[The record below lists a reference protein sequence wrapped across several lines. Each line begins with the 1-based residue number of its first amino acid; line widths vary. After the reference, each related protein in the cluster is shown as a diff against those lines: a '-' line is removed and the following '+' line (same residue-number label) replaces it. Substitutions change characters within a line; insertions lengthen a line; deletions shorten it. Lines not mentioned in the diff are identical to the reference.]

1 MLILKSD
8 KYKYIIC
15 TYPKSGCTVLR
26 LLHLYLNKDDNEVL
40 DYKFEDKHHELDTNI
55 FNINDPIYDE
65 YHKVVVYRN
74 PYERLCSIFYQKIC
88 GVMSENI
95 KFENKLIEQPCRL
108 TDTRSTFNKWVY
120 ILYKRKV
127 KDMHFEPQSK
137 HSFKFDETLEIS
149 NIQEI
154 FKQNKELNK
163 LVNSLMEQHNINHRN
178 SMHYYELPEFRD
190 LSNYDFFKDEDKL
203 IKEFSVPH
211 CKYLLTQEM
220 KNIIKNNY
228 RDDFFE

>member
-15 TYPKSGCTVLR
+15 TFPKSGCTVLR
-26 LLHLYLNKDDNEVL
+26 LLHLYLNKEEDEVIDD
-40 DYKFEDKHHELDTNI
+40 KFEDKHHALDINI

-74 PYERLCSIFYQKIC
+74 AYERLCSIFYQKIC
-88 GVMSENI
+88 GVMTENI
-95 KFENKLIEQPCRL
+95 KFENKLIKQPHRL

-137 HSFKFDETLEIS
+137 HSFKFDETLEIR
-149 NIQEI
+149 NIKEI
-154 FKQNKELNK
+154 FKHNKELNK
-163 LVNSLMEQHNINHRN
+163 LANSLMEQYNINHRN
-178 SMHYYELPEFRD
+178 SMNYYELPEFRD
-190 LSNYDFFKDEDKL
+190 LSNYDFFKDENQL

-228 RDDFFE
+228 PDDFLE

>member
-40 DYKFEDKHHELDTNI
+40 DYKFEDRHHYIDFKI
-55 FNINDPIYDE
+55 YNINDTIYDG

-88 GVMSENI
+88 GVMTENI
-95 KFENKLIEQPCRL
+95 KFQNKLIEQPYLL
-108 TDTRSTFNKWVY
+108 TKEKNTFKLWLNYMDKK
-120 ILYKRKV
+120 I
-127 KDMHFEPQSK
+127 DFHFEPQSK

-149 NIQEI
+149 SVQEI

-163 LVNSLMEQHNINHRN
+163 LANSLMEEHSINHRN
-178 SMHYYELPEFRD
+178 SMNYYELPEFRD

-228 RDDFFE
+228 PDEFLE